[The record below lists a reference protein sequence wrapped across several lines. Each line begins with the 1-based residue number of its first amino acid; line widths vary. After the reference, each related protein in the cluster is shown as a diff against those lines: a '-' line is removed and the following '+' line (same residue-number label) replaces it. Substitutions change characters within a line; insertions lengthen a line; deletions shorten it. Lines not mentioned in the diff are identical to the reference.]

1 MKIALTSLLIALA
14 LPVYSAETQ
23 TPVRVRGTIAGLD
36 GKALS
41 VKAQDGKNVDVQ
53 LGEKTVIVY
62 MQPIALGDIK
72 PGDFLGVTSMKRSDG
87 SLSAV
92 DVRRMPKPVNPGHRP
107 FDGRD
112 DQTMT
117 NATVATTVQSASGRE
132 LTLSY
137 EGGSQKIVVPEGA
150 AISMLVPGERSQLLP
165 GAAVNLT
172 AMPGADGKL
181 TAQNIQV
188 GKPGVKPPQ

>member
-1 MKIALTSLLIALA
+1 MKMKIALASLLIAFT

-23 TPVRVRGTIAGLD
+23 TPVRVRGTIAAFD

-41 VKAQDGKNVDVQ
+41 VKAQDGKNVDIQ
-53 LGEKTVIVY
+53 LGEKSNIVF
-62 MQPIALGDIK
+62 MQPIALADIK
-72 PGDFLGVTSMKRSDG
+72 PGDFLGVTSAKRSDG
-87 SLSAV
+87 SLTALE
-92 DVRRMPKPVNPGHRP
+92 VRRFPKPLNPGHRP

-117 NATVATTVQSASGRE
+117 NATVATTVQSANGRE

-137 EGGSQKIVVPEGA
+137 EGGSQKVLVPEGA

-172 AMPGADGKL
+172 ATPGTDGKL
-181 TAQNIQV
+181 TALNIQV
-188 GKPGVKPPQ
+188 GKPAVKP

>member
-23 TPVRVRGTIAGLD
+23 TPVRVRGSIASFD

-41 VKAQDGKNVDVQ
+41 VKARDGKNVDLQ
-53 LGEKTVIVY
+53 LGEKTNIVFT
-62 MQPIALGDIK
+62 QPIALADIK
-72 PGDFLGVTSMKRSDG
+72 PGDFLGVTSAKRSDG
-87 SLSAV
+87 SLTAFE
-92 DVRRMPKPVNPGHRP
+92 VRRFPKPVNPGHRP

-188 GKPGVKPPQ
+188 GKPGVKAPQ